1 MVNADH
7 AQGWA
12 LAARRQGHGDR
23 GLVEGRGDVVDGDRV
38 VGVRAV
44 RGLVVCVFIYHYSL
58 WDFASSTHVSALT
71 SQMTDSRR
79 FADESVSTLT
89 NGGILADK

>member
-1 MVNADH
+1 MKISPTIGPVVRLGCCAV
-7 AQGWA
+7 
-12 LAARRQGHGDR
+12 
-23 GLVEGRGDVVDGDRV
+23 LVKVVVDGDRV